1 VSETGEV
8 KCQQTT
14 KIAVGKV
21 CGARE
26 NSQQPSGICTFC
38 TMFAL
43 RGGRWKWGGRGIVGS
58 PNVIVKSNG
67 GSLPS
72 ISSIFTSLYSTLR
85 GIVAQLRNA
94 KNRVARSMNY
104 NVESFNTYCVRR
116 WAENPVG

>member
-1 VSETGEV
+1 MPTNDKNCGGESLWSS
-8 KCQQTT
+8 
-14 KIAVGKV
+14 GKLTAALWHMHILHNV
-21 CGARE
+21 CSQRGQVEMGGA
-26 NSQQPSGICTFC
+26 
-38 TMFAL
+38 
-43 RGGRWKWGGRGIVGS
+43 IVGS